1 MEENTKKKGQFAI
14 DWKEVYRR
22 VVENKKTFVKV
33 WVITFILSCVWIL
46 PQPRYYTAEVSVAPE
61 AADSK
66 GVGDLASLASSFG
79 VNLGNASSDA
89 IYPQLYPDLLSS
101 TEFLVGLLDVNVKT
115 LEGDVDTDYYTYL
128 TQYQK
133 KNILL
138 IPFYAVRNW
147 IKRTFGSQDRTDEG
161 VDGKRF
167 NPFLLSR
174 GTTDVLK
181 GVKGNVTCTYSRT
194 TDVVTIK
201 VQDQDPL
208 VCALMADSVKEHLQ
222 TFITDYRT
230 KKARKD
236 CEYYRILTSEAKEE
250 YDKARE
256 TYSSYADANMNVV
269 RESYRSKLD
278 GLENEMQLKFNVYST
293 MSTRLDAA
301 LAKVQENTP
310 VFTTL
315 TNSTVPVKPA
325 GPKRM
330 IFVAFMLVLATMGT
344 VSYLF
349 RKELKEWF

>member
-1 MEENTKKKGQFAI
+1 MESNNKKEKTVI
-14 DWKEVYRR
+14 DWTAVFSTLKA
-22 VVENKKTFVKV
+22 KKILFFKV
-33 WVITFILSCVWIL
+33 WVITFILSCIWIL
-46 PQPRYYTAEVSVAPE
+46 PQPRYYSTEVSVAPE

-89 IYPQLYPDLLSS
+89 IYPQLYPDLLNS
-101 TEFLVGLLDVNVKT
+101 TEFLVGLLDVNVRT
-115 LEGDVDTDYYTYL
+115 LDGEINTDYYTYL
-128 TQYQK
+128 TEYQK

-138 IPFYAVRNW
+138 IPFYYVRNW
-147 IKRTFGSQDRTDEG
+147 VKRTFGSEDIQVES

-167 NPFLLSR
+167 NPFMLSR
-174 GTTDVLK
+174 ATTEVLK
-181 GVKGNVTCTYSRT
+181 GVKANISCTYSRT
-194 TDVVTIK
+194 TDVVTIT

-222 TFITDYRT
+222 TFITEYRT
-230 KKARKD
+230 KKAKKD
-236 CEYYRILTSEAKEE
+236 CVYYKALTEDAKKE

-256 TYSSYADANMNVV
+256 AYSEYADANMNVV
-269 RESYRSKLD
+269 RESYRSKLE
-278 GLENEMQLKFNVYST
+278 GLENEMQLKFSVYST

-301 LAKVQENTP
+301 VAKVQENTP

-330 IFVAFMLVLATMGT
+330 IFVAVMLFLATVGT
-344 VSYLF
+344 VVRLF
-349 RKELKEWF
+349 NKELLEWF